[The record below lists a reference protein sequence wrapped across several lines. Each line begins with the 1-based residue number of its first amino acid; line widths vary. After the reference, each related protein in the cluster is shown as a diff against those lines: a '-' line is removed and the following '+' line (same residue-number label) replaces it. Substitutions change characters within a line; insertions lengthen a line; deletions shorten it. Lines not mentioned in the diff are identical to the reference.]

1 MGVTGRWFWLM
12 HGALIGL
19 LCSPGAAQNTPAP
32 MPLEAILQSMQRAQA
47 APRPQASYQ
56 MIREYRL
63 FGAKDSKAD
72 SEVVAEVNFRPPAFK
87 GYRIQ
92 RSSGSSRGQQLVRS
106 ILDHEVEAT
115 SKDNKASIAISRDN
129 YNFDYI
135 GEATLDARPC
145 YVLRMKPKRKEK
157 DLISGEVWV
166 DKHSFFVRQV
176 EGEVEKTPSWWLK
189 KVRVKLVFADLE
201 GVWVQTNMEANADVR
216 FVGAHTLTSRILDYR
231 REDQVAAIPIPTGST
246 VHKP

>member
-1 MGVTGRWFWLM
+1 M
-12 HGALIGL
+12 HGALLGL
-19 LCSPGAAQNTPAP
+19 LCSIATAQNAGST
-32 MPLEAILQSMQRAQA
+32 MPLEAIIESMQRAQA
-47 APRPQASYQ
+47 AARPQASYQ
-56 MIREYRL
+56 VIREYRL
-63 FGAKDSKAD
+63 FGTKDSKAD
-72 SEVVAEVNFRPPAFK
+72 SEVVAEVNFKPPAFK

-92 RSSGSSRGQQLVRS
+92 MSSGSSRGQQLVRS

-129 YNFDYI
+129 YNFDYLR
-135 GEATLDARPC
+135 EATLDGQPC
-145 YVLRMKPKRKEK
+145 YVLGVKPKRKEK

-166 DKHSFFVRQV
+166 DKQLFFVRQI

-189 KVRVKLVFADLE
+189 KIRVKLVFADLE

-231 REDQVAAIPIPTGST
+231 REDQVAAVPIPAGST
-246 VHKP
+246 IRKR